1 MAKGDM
7 LASLNK
13 MAGKGEAFV
22 VGEHRYTVLPLLLK
36 DVSDFLGDNLPI
48 SMPMLLLMD
57 SYEAATAKWLEKQVR
72 NEDGTPLTLEMAKEH
87 GWDTADLKAC
97 FEKLA
102 GLSG

>member
-1 MAKGDM
+1 MGKEAALTGLTKM
-7 LASLNK
+7 L
-13 MAGKGEAFV
+13 GKGEVFE
-22 VGEHRYTVLPLLLK
+22 VGEHKYKVLPLLLK
-36 DVSDFLGDNLPI
+36 DVPDFLGDNLPI
-48 SMPMLLLMD
+48 SMPMFLLMD
-57 SYEAATAKWLEKQVR
+57 TYEDKTARWLEKQVR